1 MSEYSE
7 VIKNMVDNI
16 LAGSNVEAQDTVN
29 TLLANKVTDALA
41 DKKKELA
48 TTIYN
53 REEE

>member
-7 VIKNMVDNI
+7 VIKSMVDNI
-16 LAGSNVEAQDTVN
+16 LANNNVEAQDTIN

-41 DKKKELA
+41 GKKQEIASNL
-48 TTIYN
+48 YN

>member
-1 MSEYSE
+1 MSENSE
-7 VIKNMVDNI
+7 VIKSMVDNI
-16 LAGSNVEAQDTVN
+16 LAGNNVEAQDTVN